1 MHCRNKSTVLFMV
14 ICVFP
19 NSKPTIKAFYRT
31 IGKLFVNDMDDYYH
45 GVCGNAIV
53 VHNREN

>member
-1 MHCRNKSTVLFMV
+1 MV